1 MIPLGPVLLL
11 LSQSDSLKT
20 INIKGMITVEKNPI
34 SVGKYV
40 DTKHVD
46 TVIREYKQERWAQNS
61 ERIGKEDSLSVWWS
75 VEELENFLAHAKDNG
90 ADGVK
95 MYFAAYPEDYTEQ
108 PLYAGRQT
116 IVMVAT
122 KVKETEN
129 GLANKDIYTT
139 TEKGSSILAYNMG
152 RMCPPMCK
160 PEKPGISSD
169 DVDWGLG
176 LTILDRGDKG
186 LTII

>member
-1 MIPLGPVLLL
+1 MIPLYPVLLL

-20 INIKGMITVEKNPI
+20 INIKGMITVEKTSI

-95 MYFAAYPEDYTEQ
+95 MYFAAYPKDYTEQ

-116 IVMVAT
+116 VVMVAT
-122 KVKETEN
+122 KIKETES

-139 TEKGSSILAYNMG
+139 TENGASILAYNMG
-152 RMCPPMCK
+152 KMCPPTCK
-160 PEKPGISSD
+160 PGTGISSD
-169 DVDWGLG
+169 DADWGLG
-176 LTILDRGDKG
+176 LTIIDRGDDG
-186 LTII
+186 ITMI